1 MQARGW
7 GRSGWTLAAGAV
19 VLAALL
25 LRWRWFAP
33 YDIAYPDELMQYLEQ
48 GRRLATGHG
57 IVPWEYRYGA
67 RNAPVAQLLAMPWW
81 LGERIASGTSLAMLL
96 ARGWFVA
103 LNLAVLPAAWRLGRL
118 TSPAHALIA
127 LLVAGL
133 WWEAAMF
140 GNLLLS
146 EALSAALVLAGAAL
160 LLDESRGK
168 TRLRWAGL
176 LLGLAVV
183 VRFQHAPAVA
193 VLALLA
199 LKRDWRTWRELVL
212 GGLCAMAIGAVSDL
226 AMGRTP
232 YAWILINLQFNSAE
246 GRAER
251 FGANGPFDYLL
262 WLWRHLGPATPLI
275 VGAALYVPARY
286 RPLLIA
292 LAVNLAF
299 HSVVTH
305 KEYRFVWLTTLGLLV
320 LAAIGSV
327 SLLERLLARR
337 GRSLGAAQLVLLA
350 LAWLCAS
357 LAAEVSSGGAR
368 AFRGGGPIPLAA
380 LDGVRTGQACGI
392 ALPDQWRAHLVP
404 ALLPRPVP
412 LYVAAPD
419 VQAGGKALPAEL
431 TGAANLLVFPSRPRG
446 AEQYRLL
453 SCRENGAIRACLF
466 ERSGP
471 CAASAVW
478 SYQGALEREDL

>member
-1 MQARGW
+1 M
-7 GRSGWTLAAGAV
+7 LAAGAV
-19 VLAALL
+19 ALAALV

-48 GRRLATGHG
+48 GRRLATGSG

-67 RNAPVAQLLAMPWW
+67 RNAPVAQVLAMPWW
-81 LGERIASGTSLAMLL
+81 LGERIAPGTALPMLL

-118 TSPAHALIA
+118 TSRRHALIA
-127 LLVAGL
+127 LVVAGL
-133 WWEAAMF
+133 WWEAALF

-146 EALSAALVLAGAAL
+146 EALSATLILAGAAL
-160 LLDESRGK
+160 LLDEAR
-168 TRLRWAGL
+168 RAAPLRWAGL
-176 LLGLAVV
+176 LLGLGVV

-193 VLALLA
+193 VLAVLA
-199 LKRDWRTWRELVL
+199 LKRDWQAWRELVL
-212 GGLCAMAIGAVSDL
+212 GGLCALAIGAASDL

-232 YAWILINLQFNSAE
+232 YAWTLINLQFNSAE

-286 RPLLIA
+286 RPLLAA
-292 LAVNLAF
+292 LAVNMAF

-305 KEYRFVWLTTLGLLV
+305 KEYRFVWLTTLALLV

-350 LAWLCAS
+350 MAWLTAS

-380 LDGVRTGQACGI
+380 IAGVRTGQACGI
-392 ALPDQWRAHLVP
+392 AMPDQWRAHLVP

-412 LYVAAPD
+412 LYVAAPQVLAND
-419 VQAGGKALPAEL
+419 DALPAEL

-446 AEQYRLL
+446 ADGYRQL
-453 SCRENGAIRACLF
+453 SCHGNGAIRACLF
-466 ERSGP
+466 ERPGP
-471 CAASAVW
+471 CITSGTW
-478 SYQGALEREDL
+478 SYQSALEREDL